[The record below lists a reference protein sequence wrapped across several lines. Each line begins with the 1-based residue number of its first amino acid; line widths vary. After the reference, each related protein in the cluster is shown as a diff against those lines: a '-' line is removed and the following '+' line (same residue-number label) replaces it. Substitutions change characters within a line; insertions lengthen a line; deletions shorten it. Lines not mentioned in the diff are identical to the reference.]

1 MSKHDETWETLQ
13 SIAAGDGAF
22 VLRTVNGDEIAAQ
35 LLPLPDGSIGL
46 FAADGIIE
54 GEIITEADDDDL
66 AWLTGGPD
74 GKALP
79 LPIERLA

>member
-1 MSKHDETWETLQ
+1 MTTTDEVWKTMQ
-13 SIAAGDGAF
+13 QIADGDGSF
-22 VLRTVNGDEIAAQ
+22 VLRSVNGNEIAAQ

-66 AWLTGGPD
+66 AWLTGGPG
-74 GKALP
+74 GKAPP